1 MPGKSR
7 KSWATSEQSDFLQE
21 FWPEYLRIH
30 DSGQAK
36 YDGFWARLFEDWFS
50 RFPEVQAAFP
60 GINDE
65 NSLTEEQCAN
75 LSSAITARKEVSFIQ
90 VNSLSI

>member
-1 MPGKSR
+1 M
-7 KSWATSEQSDFLQE
+7 QE

-75 LSSAITARKEVSFIQ
+75 LSSAITARKEVSFIK
-90 VNSLSI
+90 VNTLPI